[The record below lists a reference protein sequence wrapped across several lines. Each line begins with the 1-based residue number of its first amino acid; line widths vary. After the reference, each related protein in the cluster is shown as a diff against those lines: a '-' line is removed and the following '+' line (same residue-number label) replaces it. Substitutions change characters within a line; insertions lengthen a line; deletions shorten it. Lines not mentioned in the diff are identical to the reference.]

1 MRSKI
6 KKSGTNTDTIQDN
19 KNKPQLPICHQ
30 RKEFIYLV
38 ILFYTKH
45 KDAMKQKK
53 ERAPGTS
60 RTLLKQKK

>member
-53 ERAPGTS
+53 RKSAGHKPN
-60 RTLLKQKK
+60 TLKTKK

>member
-38 ILFYTKH
+38 ILFYTKNI
-45 KDAMKQKK
+45 KTQ
-53 ERAPGTS
+53 
-60 RTLLKQKK
+60 